1 MANAFLPVPG
11 QWNIL
16 ETDSYRQLALPKA
29 PREFKAGS
37 AMWLNRYTSSNL
49 IDSWVESALATPS
62 GYSTRAVATSA
73 STVATYASTSATAQP
88 EQAAFAA
95 LFIGILLDHRTPRSF
110 STYNQFATTVAANA
124 ITYDSSA
131 PFATVVT
138 SGIADVPYLSGTT
151 AGIPSGYEYPVGY
164 PVMATAWL
172 NTTTGFIDPAG
183 ITAVAQK
190 YWLYPNSVEVTTD
203 AASIIGRLV
212 KNAKAGDTTVR
223 VAFSSYL
230 SVANASQVAGV
241 LLPG

>member
-1 MANAFLPVPG
+1 MANSYLPVPG

-16 ETDSYRQLALPKA
+16 ETDSSRQLALPQA

-37 AMWLNRYTSSNL
+37 AMWLNKYTSSNL
-49 IDSWVESALATPS
+49 IDSWIESALCSPS
-62 GYSTRAVATSA
+62 GYSTRAVATA
-73 STVATYASTSATAQP
+73 TSTVATYASTSATAQP

-110 STYNQFATTVAANA
+110 NRYQAFANTVANST

-138 SGIADVPYLSGTT
+138 SGIADVPYWDGTNS
-151 AGIPSGYEYPVGY
+151 AIPSGYEYPVGY
-164 PVMATAWL
+164 GITPTAWL
-172 NTTTGFIDPAG
+172 NTTTGFVDPAG

-190 YWLYPNSVEVTTD
+190 YWLYPNSVQVTTD
-203 AASIIGRLV
+203 VPSIIGRLV

-230 SVANASQVAGV
+230 SVPASTQVAGIM
-241 LLPG
+241 LAN